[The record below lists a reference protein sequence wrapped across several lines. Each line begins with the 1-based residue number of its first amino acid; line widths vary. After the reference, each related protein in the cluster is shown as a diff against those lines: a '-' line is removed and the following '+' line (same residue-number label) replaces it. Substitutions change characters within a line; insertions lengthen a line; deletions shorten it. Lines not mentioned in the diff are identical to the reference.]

1 MERLMVLYYIRSGY
15 VRVTAKTI
23 IDAARS
29 VGAIARIKS
38 AGMPVLPYEPGRRLT
53 GEPFFGVGAVLICPL
68 GRGRADD
75 SYLRSIL
82 RPVTFRGMRGLRNP
96 GAPALGSAARARAAA
111 LPSNGSL
118 SDLQPVAG
126 GESTVIVDPR
136 LKELLSAA
144 VANANACQNW
154 LSRAKP
160 NLERA
165 RVSIAHVIRDVN
177 DLARM
182 LEGDAAKT

>member
-29 VGAIARIKS
+29 AGAIARIKS
-38 AGMPVLPYEPGRRLT
+38 AGMPILYEPGRRLT
-53 GEPFFGVGAVLICPL
+53 GVPFFGVGAVLICPL

-75 SYLRSIL
+75 SSLRSIL
-82 RPVTFRGMRGLRNP
+82 RPVTFRGMRGLRKP
-96 GAPALGSAARARAAA
+96 GAPALGSAARTRAAA
-111 LPSNGSL
+111 LPPNGSL
-118 SDLQPVAG
+118 SDPQPVTG